1 MKRLLFTSFIV
12 LACTITVYSKTPG
25 NGAGEGTKWE
35 FYTAVQQPTS
45 ADLAN
50 ISSDDNFGKESI
62 FLLKE
67 LKNMTYTKEQVV
79 PGDPT
84 TRPIIHKEDI
94 YNAIMS
100 IQKGLKRDLKQN
112 AISSNEASSQYAHAL
127 YVAISAFLADDSKS
141 FESALHNSRK
151 DYKEQLSIFNN
162 VTLKD

>member
-1 MKRLLFTSFIV
+1 
-12 LACTITVYSKTPG
+12 
-25 NGAGEGTKWE
+25 
-35 FYTAVQQPTS
+35 
-45 ADLAN
+45 
-50 ISSDDNFGKESI
+50 
-62 FLLKE
+62 
-67 LKNMTYTKEQVV
+67 MTYTKEQVV

>member
-1 MKRLLFTSFIV
+1 MKKILLTFFIV
-12 LACTITVYSKTPG
+12 LACAINAYSKTPG
-25 NGAGEGTKWE
+25 NGTGTGTKWE

-50 ISSDDNFGKESI
+50 ISSDDNLGKESA

-79 PGDPT
+79 PGDPI

-100 IQKGLKRDLKQN
+100 IQKGLKKELKQN
-112 AISSNEASSQYAHAL
+112 AISSNEASSQYVHAL